1 MTKQRPL
8 DEFPLD
14 RVGWSHAPETI
25 EHHPR
30 CEVYFVM
37 TAFGTTCALP
47 TRITWRRARR
57 KGE

>member
-25 EHHPR
+25 EHHP
-30 CEVYFVM
+30 
-37 TAFGTTCALP
+37 
-47 TRITWRRARR
+47 
-57 KGE
+57 